1 MIQHNMEGKKKM
13 KSWMKKSTALVAAI
27 ALGLVSMGDVSAC
40 TGIYAGSEVTED
52 GATYFGRSEDFGPN
66 YTKVFEVTP
75 AATHAKGEM
84 LTDVDNFSIEYP
96 SVTYSY
102 TIVRDLQEAWAEY
115 GFVKEPY
122 AEAGMNEYGVSMSAT
137 VSTYDNSKVEAVDPL
152 LYGEGGLTEMSLG
165 TIILQSSKTAREA
178 VETVAAIV
186 DEYGAGECNAFFIAD
201 AKEVWFM
208 EIVSGHQYVAVRLS
222 DDKVAIV
229 PNMMML
235 DQININDENVFASK
249 DLVNLPKKH
258 GFLVS
263 DSDEEGSIHISKTY
277 GNGYA
282 DYNAIRYYQG
292 MMFLNPKMAAT
303 LDLEFKEV
311 REDQPNA
318 EELTAGGPFVLQYDP
333 AQKVN
338 IKTLMNTLS
347 TRGEGTAHDADVDP
361 SLRVIGTPRQ
371 AEVHLFQ
378 IRDELPTEINT
389 VEWMAMGPSEFS
401 LYLPYYGALLDKTP
415 DVYATSSVE
424 FDEKAIFWVF
434 DELAVLCAANRKTV
448 APVVKAYFSEV
459 QDSIIAQ
466 QKVVDE
472 AMQNNY
478 YSDYLGIDEMAHE
491 LSDSI
496 ANQAYSIALSVLK
509 EVQAYVEAGAT
520 GEFTLKT
527 NKLPVYKLEAL
538 DSINTK
544 GMTVSSI
551 EPSTLEKSKPLTYE
565 TYTTKFEELGA
576 IDGFAYRVTGYKGRK
591 VSFTRELP
599 EGDFSS
605 YKLLQIAGTSVTE
618 LPIRVY
624 EDGTYTFNA
633 KNLHTE
639 TCFVLVGTK

>member
-1 MIQHNMEGKKKM
+1 M
-13 KSWMKKSTALVAAI
+13 KSWMKKSTALVTAI
-27 ALGLVSMGDVSAC
+27 ALGLVNMGEVAAC

-75 AATHAKGEM
+75 RATHAKGEM

-96 SVTYSY
+96 SVTYRY
-102 TIVRDLQEAWAEY
+102 TIVRDLQEAWADY

-201 AKEVWFM
+201 AKETWFM

-222 DDKVAIV
+222 DDKVSIV

-249 DLVNLPKKH
+249 DLVNLPKEH

-263 DSDEEGSIHISKTY
+263 DSKEEGSIHISKTY

-378 IRDELPTEINT
+378 IREALPTEINT

-401 LYLPYYGALLDKTP
+401 LYLPYYSALLDKTP
-415 DVYATSSVE
+415 DVYATSSME
-424 FDEKAIFWVF
+424 FEEGSIFWAF
-434 DELAVLCAANRKTV
+434 DELAMICAQNRQTV
-448 APVVKAYFSEV
+448 APVVKAYFSKV

-466 QKVVDE
+466 QTEVDK
-472 AMQNNY
+472 AMQSNY
-478 YSDYLGIDEMAHE
+478 VNAHANIDEVAHE

-496 ANQAYSIALSVLK
+496 ANQAYDIVSSVLK
-509 EVQAYVEAGAT
+509 EVKAYIEAGAT

-527 NKLPVYKLEAL
+527 NTLPVYSLEAVESVYTSGVKVTAIAPTSL
-538 DSINTK
+538 AET
-544 GMTVSSI
+544 
-551 EPSTLEKSKPLTYE
+551 KPLTLKTYE
-565 TYTTKFEELGA
+565 AKYEELGA
-576 IDGFAYRVTGYKGRK
+576 IDGFAYKVTGYKGNA

-599 EGDFSS
+599 EGEFAS
-605 YKLLQIAGTSVTE
+605 YKLVQITGGVTKE
-618 LPIRVY
+618 LPVTLNG
-624 EDGTYTFNA
+624 DGTYTFEA
-633 KNLHTE
+633 KNLNTE
-639 TCFVLVGTK
+639 SCFVLVGNK

>member
-1 MIQHNMEGKKKM
+1 M
-13 KSWMKKSTALVAAI
+13 KSWMKKSTALAA
-27 ALGLVSMGDVSAC
+27 AVVLGLANMGEVAAC
-40 TGIYAGSEVTED
+40 TGIYAGSDVTDD
-52 GATYFGRSEDFGPN
+52 GAVYFGRSEDFGPN

-75 AATHAKGEM
+75 RAIHAKGEM

-96 SVTYSY
+96 SVTYRY

-115 GFVKEPY
+115 GYVKEPY

-137 VSTYDNSKVEAVDPL
+137 VSTYDNSKVEEVDPL

-165 TIILQSSKTAREA
+165 TVILQNAKTAREA
-178 VETVAAIV
+178 VENVAKIV
-186 DEYGAGECNAFFIAD
+186 DKYGAGECNAFFIAD

-222 DDKVAIV
+222 DNKVAVV

-235 DQININDENVFASK
+235 DQININDENVIASK
-249 DLVNLPKKH
+249 DLINLPKEH

-263 DSDEEGSIHISKTY
+263 DSKEEGTIHISKTY

-292 MMFLNPKMAAT
+292 MMFLNPKMAEA
-303 LDLEFKEV
+303 LDLEFKDV

-318 EELTAGGPFVLQYDP
+318 EEPTAGGPFVLQYEP
-333 AQKVN
+333 SQKVS

-378 IRDELPTEINT
+378 IREALPTEINT

-401 LYLPYYGALLDKTP
+401 LYLPYYSALLDKTP
-415 DVYATSSVE
+415 DVYATSSME
-424 FDEKAIFWVF
+424 FEEGSIFWAF
-434 DELAVLCAANRKTV
+434 DELAMICAQNRQTV
-448 APVVKAYFSEV
+448 APVVKAYFSKV

-466 QKVVDE
+466 QKVVDA
-472 AMQNNY
+472 AMQSNY
-478 YSDYLGIDEMAHE
+478 VNDHAGLDELAHE

-496 ANQAYSIALSVLK
+496 ANQAYDIVSSVLK

-527 NKLPVYKLEAL
+527 NKLPVY
-538 DSINTK
+538 
-544 GMTVSSI
+544 
-551 EPSTLEKSKPLTYE
+551 TLSAVESVYTGGVKVTAIAPTSLAESKPLTLKTYE
-565 TYTTKFEELGA
+565 TKFEELDA
-576 IDGFAYRVTGYKGRK
+576 IDGFAYKVTGYRGAA

-599 EGDFSS
+599 EVEATS
-605 YKLLQIAGTSVTE
+605 YKLIQITGGVTKE
-618 LPIRVY
+618 LPITLNG
-624 EDGTYTFNA
+624 DGTYTFEA
-633 KNLHTE
+633 KNLNTE
-639 TCFVLVGTK
+639 SCFVLVGNK